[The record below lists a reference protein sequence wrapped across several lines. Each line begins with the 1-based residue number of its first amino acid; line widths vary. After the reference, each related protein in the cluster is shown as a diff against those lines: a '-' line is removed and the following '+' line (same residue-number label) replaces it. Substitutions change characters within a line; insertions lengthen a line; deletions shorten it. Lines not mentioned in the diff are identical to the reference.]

1 MAGPWE
7 KYQSAPQAEGPWTKY
22 RPAPQEPAVT
32 GGTIG
37 GLNTGLAQGMTAN
50 FADEL
55 FAVGMTPI
63 EMGIAAYQGKDDGK
77 GILQRASEGYDRA
90 LAGNRAMFKQ
100 AREDDPI
107 AATVGDVTGAL
118 MTGGALAK
126 GGMTL
131 LQGAKPTI
139 ASMAGRGAAEGA
151 AYGAAYGA
159 GDGEGIKDRAQRA
172 VQGAGIGAATG
183 GAFGAVAGRFA
194 SKAGEAAV
202 PTNEELRTTAGRA
215 YKAADDAGVI
225 FTPQGLKRLQQ
236 DVQLDLAEFGYH
248 PQLQPR
254 IATVLGEINR
264 LSEGNVTLKGVDQL
278 RKIANAARR
287 SQDPSEGELGR
298 LVIDKI
304 DDFVAGAGP
313 GEFLAGDPV
322 RGAATLKEARS
333 LWSSVRKSELIDDAV
348 ERAQRRAASTGTGG
362 NEDNA
367 IRQNIRSI
375 LDNPKK
381 SAAFSEEERAAL
393 DAIVRGTATQ
403 NTLRLVGR
411 LAPNASALMTTGN
424 LGAAAATGGA
434 SLPGTALA
442 AGAKAVADKMTAGN
456 VGRASAI
463 VRNGGQIPEGLNLTP
478 NQRKFLEAAIRAGA
492 IEFPDLVPV
501 SSGIVDR

>member
-7 KYQSAPQAEGPWTKY
+7 KYQAAPQADGPWTKY
-22 RPAPQEPAVT
+22 QPKPAEIEAPR
-32 GGTIG
+32 TIG

-50 FADEL
+50 LADEL

-63 EMGIAAYQGKDDGK
+63 EMGIAAYKGQDDGK
-77 GILQRASEGYDRA
+77 GLMQRMSEGYDRA
-90 LAGNRAMFKQ
+90 LEGNRAMFKQ

-107 AATVGDVTGAL
+107 ASTVGDVTGAL

-126 GGMTL
+126 GGATL
-131 LQGAKPTI
+131 LQGAKPTV

-151 AYGAAYGA
+151 LYGAAYGA
-159 GDGEGIKDRAQRA
+159 GEGEGAQDRGQRA
-172 VQGAGIGAATG
+172 LASAGIGALTG
-183 GAFGAVAGRFA
+183 GVLGGVAGKVA
-194 SKAGEAAV
+194 SRAGEAAV
-202 PTNEELRTTAGRA
+202 PTNEQLRSAAGRA

-236 DVQLDLAEFGYH
+236 DVQVDLAEFGYH

-264 LSEGNVTLKGVDQL
+264 LSENNVTLKGVDQL
-278 RKIANAARR
+278 RRIANAARR

-298 LVIDKI
+298 HLIDKI
-304 DDFVAGAGP
+304 DDFVASAGP
-313 GEFLAGDPV
+313 GEFLAGDPAK
-322 RGAATLKEARS
+322 GAAALKDARG

-381 SAAFSEEERAAL
+381 VAAFSEEERAAL

-403 NTLRLVGR
+403 NMLRLVGR

-434 SLPGTALA
+434 SLPGTAVA
-442 AGAKAVADKMTAGN
+442 AGAKAAADRMTLGN
-456 VGRASAI
+456 VGRASTV
-463 VRNGGQIPEGLNLTP
+463 VRNQGQIPEGLNLTP

-492 IEFPDLVPV
+492 IEFPDMVLP
-501 SSGIVDR
+501 SPETAAR